1 MRSKSLC
8 LAVLLASGALLAAS
22 AAPAAT
28 PQERCDA
35 FRLTASG
42 KRILAKLRCHAK
54 AKLKGTPVD
63 AACLDLA
70 EKRYVI
76 HLAKGGNDCLDP
88 DQIVTAGAEADE
100 QMSSIVEGV
109 NGVTATLPDLS
120 GTWQTHTL
128 LRIDPTGGISLECQ
142 YYPPGQCPRGD
153 LLAIVDCVTEIVQ
166 TGATMSQTSQCAS
179 APDSPVTLG
188 SFPQAATGTV
198 DVSTGEWRLSGT
210 VQPPGFPTYA
220 YASEGVYA
228 LDGQTMTG
236 FSTAGFSAG
245 QSLWLASTTGER
257 AAD

>member
-1 MRSKSLC
+1 MRSKSLG
-8 LAVLLASGALLAAS
+8 LAALLASCALLAAD

-54 AKLKGTPVD
+54 AKLVGGTVD
-63 AACLDLA
+63 AACLDRA
-70 EKRYVI
+70 EKLYVT
-76 HLAKGGNDCLDP
+76 HLAKGGADCVDP
-88 DQIVTAGAEADE
+88 DAVISEGAEADV
-100 QMSSIVEGV
+100 QMSAIVESV
-109 NGVTATLPDLS
+109 NGAPATLPDLS
-120 GTWQTHTL
+120 GTWHTHTL
-128 LRIDPTGGISLECQ
+128 LRVAPGGGVSLECQ

-153 LLAIVDCVTEIVQ
+153 LLAIVDCVTEVEQ
-166 TGATMSQTSQCAS
+166 SGSTMSQTSQCAS
-179 APDSPVTLG
+179 APDSPVKLE

-198 DVSTGEWRLSGT
+198 DVSTGEWQLSGT

-257 AAD
+257 AD

>member
-1 MRSKSLC
+1 MRSTLVSV
-8 LAVLLASGALLAAS
+8 AALLASVTLAAGP
-22 AAPAAT
+22 APAAT

-54 AKLKGTPVD
+54 AKLKGTAVDPV
-63 AACLDLA
+63 CLDLA

-88 DQIVTAGAEADE
+88 DRIVAAGAEADE
-100 QMSSIVEGV
+100 QMSAIVESV
-109 NGVTATLPDLS
+109 NTGPGTLPDLS
-120 GTWQTHTL
+120 GTWETHTL
-128 LRIDPTGGISLECQ
+128 LRIDPNGGVSLECQ

-166 TGATMSQTSQCAS
+166 TGSTMTQTSQCAS

-188 SFPQAATGTV
+188 AFPQAATGTV
-198 DVSTGEWRLSGT
+198 NVSTGEWQLSGT

-245 QSLWLASTTGER
+245 ESLWLASTTGQR
-257 AAD
+257 AD